1 MTRIDAHQHFWK
13 LSRGDYDWLTPQ
25 DLPKLYRDFLPEHL
39 APLLERS
46 GIDRTVVVQASP
58 TDAETQFLLGLAA
71 TTPFIAGVVGWTD
84 LESRAAVATIT
95 ELSRDKRL
103 LGLRP
108 MVQDL
113 ADDEWL
119 LRKSIAPAID
129 AMQRG
134 NLRFDAL
141 VKPRHL
147 PMLLRFL
154 ERHPDLRVVI
164 DHGAKPLIASGRLE
178 PWAAQMRRIARQTNV
193 FCKLSGLAT
202 ESGRQWTDATLEPYI
217 DVLLDAFG
225 PRRLMW
231 GSDWP
236 VLHEAYGHAP
246 SGADTPYDLWRDTA
260 ATLTAQLSSD
270 DRDWVFGKTAA
281 AFYGIA

>member
-46 GIDRTVVVQASP
+46 GIDRTVVVQAAP

-84 LESRAAVATIT
+84 LESPQAVETIA

-119 LRKSIAPAID
+119 LRKTITPAID

-134 NLRFDAL
+134 KLRFDAL

-147 PMLLRFL
+147 PVLLTFL
-154 ERHPDLRVVI
+154 ERHPDLHVVI
-164 DHGAKPLIASGRLE
+164 DHGAKPPIASGQLDD
-178 PWAAQMRRIARQTNV
+178 WAVQMRRIAKQTNA

-202 ESGRQWTDATLEPYI
+202 EAGRQWTDATLRPFV
-217 DVLLDAFG
+217 DVLLEAFG

-236 VLHEAYGHAP
+236 VLHEAYAAGG
-246 SGADTPYDLWRDTA
+246 GADTRYHSWHMTA
-260 ATLTAQLSSD
+260 IMLTAGLSFD
-270 DRDWVFGKTAA
+270 ERDWVLGKTAA
-281 AFYGIA
+281 AFYATT